1 MSLKRKRRNSGALR
15 KAVRINPESSLF
27 HNNIVDEWNG
37 EIVRV
42 TESIQET
49 TNNRAH
55 YIFNSIGRRL
65 ETEPYEFWENEDK
78 YLDSILIN
86 SNVDDSIKILINNL
100 SDLKSELEDSRNDTK
115 SLDQL
120 KKSLKKVVSR
130 ALNGRI
136 VKDSNYIFHDWTIFI
151 PVVLCSSLSNKE
163 IFPILE
169 RFPNIIKYLIKSIRS
184 FEIKAGII
192 NKDDIET
199 VTSYRQAIS
208 LYLLTQ
214 EQLKKLSNSP
224 YRDISNNIKST
235 LDLAILRRIKE
246 FNIYNESSNFF
257 YALPTIPE
265 GIESIKKAK
274 EIIIDDSTLG
284 NSEYVYIIYGRQIS
298 FNEVFG
304 ISYINNRLLENFKE
318 WFLYFKEN
326 FRSLKLS
333 NKELLDNRSTVKY
346 LNSSKFEKF
355 IGYLGYGYSSFDHL
369 KSLNPNPE
377 IMYIDLINSL
387 RTFLAKK
394 NLENLKNIEN
404 KESESNS
411 NFKFDLCLPEFPQYN
426 NKEISENPVSIF
438 PTLPVKKCTKRD
450 NVDKSKELTNQLNIK
465 NYKSSVP
472 LGFFS
477 KMVDKFNRE
486 FEIIILDRS
495 ECSIYSKGKLS
506 DFCEYGISWE
516 IPKINNQYIRSP
528 TNFRIFPIRSCT
540 ATVGFTRKYKAF
552 LYYLRW
558 FIENI
563 IDFGWKRRLAIKN
576 RKYEK
581 LIRSKKGYYLTS
593 SQRDAIS
600 RITKIIANSGLWES
614 FNNITPNILT
624 PSDMSIIDKQNYC
637 NDDFQ
642 WEDIDV
648 SPKNYYEVINSHL
661 NSSQDFKKKLSSK
674 CQKLLAKYILY
685 TYPKFLIDY
694 YKARRLWRQN
704 NATENSTRNK
714 LNVARS
720 SKLQLDIIG
729 HMGEK
734 HLEAQ
739 LSDFNTTNSSKSK
752 DKQII
757 TVKTAQSE
765 HLEMLEKKC
774 KLSEFV
780 EISLLPNFEEQ
791 FDNIF
796 MFKLIDFL
804 PNKILSSFN
813 LTCPYSENSIYL
825 CVFAKE
831 LATFLFNNKKL
842 ELKFK
847 DLLWNIICYINWMI
861 FLLPQN
867 RKSFGG
873 PKGVQ
878 KCLNQIIENLM
889 SKDKKYQYHSQDIS
903 IQFCQWAIDTVMI
916 SQHSES
922 NHHKYTIPP
931 SGEGRLMTTI
941 IWLANYVKSYSINS
955 GINTKCEEE
964 IPMYYPEPIPV
975 EFSSMLKS
983 DLQGKYD
990 AKFRVWSYQVGF
1002 RPVDKSKKQSLKS
1015 NDFGNPFNSTNLILC
1030 ENPIK
1035 KAPEIALPETMQDLE
1050 KIIKR
1055 R

>member
-1 MSLKRKRRNSGALR
+1 MSLKRKRRDSGALR

-27 HNNIVDEWNG
+27 YNNIIDEWNN

-55 YIFNSIGRRL
+55 NIFNGIGRRL
-65 ETEPYEFWENEDK
+65 ETEPYEFWKNEDK
-78 YLDSILIN
+78 YLDSILIS
-86 SNVDDSIKILINNL
+86 SNVDDSIKTLINDL
-100 SDLKSELEDSRNDTK
+100 SDLKSELENSKNDDNK

-120 KKSLKKVVSR
+120 KKSLKKAVSR
-130 ALNGRI
+130 ALNGKV
-136 VKDSNYIFHDWTIFI
+136 VKGGNHIFHDWTIFI

-169 RFPNIIKYLIKSIRS
+169 RFPDIIKYLIKSIRS
-184 FEIKAGII
+184 FEIKARII
-192 NKDDIET
+192 NKDDMET
-199 VTSYRQAIS
+199 VISYRRAIS
-208 LYLLTQ
+208 LYLMT
-214 EQLKKLSNSP
+214 EKQLKKLSNSP

-235 LDLAILRRIKE
+235 LDLAVIRKIKE

-274 EIIIDDSTLG
+274 EIIIDDSTVR

-304 ISYINNRLLENFKE
+304 INYINNKLLENLKE
-318 WFLYFKEN
+318 WFLCFKEN
-326 FRSLKLS
+326 FRPLKLS
-333 NKELLDNRSTVKY
+333 NKELLDNRNTSKY

-394 NLENLKNIEN
+394 NLKNIEN
-404 KESESNS
+404 KEAESSS
-411 NFKFDLCLPEFPQYN
+411 NFKFDLCLPEIPQYN
-426 NKEISENPVSIF
+426 NKEIFENPISIF
-438 PTLPVKKCTKRD
+438 PTLPAKKCAKSD
-450 NVDKSKELTNQLNIK
+450 NADKSKKLINRLNIK
-465 NYKSSVP
+465 NCKSSVP

-477 KMVDKFNRE
+477 KMEDKFNRE

-495 ECSIYSKGKLS
+495 ECSLYSKGKLS

-516 IPKINNQYIRSP
+516 IPRIDNKCIRSP
-528 TNFRIFPIRSCT
+528 TNFCIFPIRSCT

-563 IDFGWKRRLAIKN
+563 INFGWRRRLAIKN

-614 FNNITPNILT
+614 FNNIIPNILT
-624 PSDMSIIDKQNYC
+624 PSDISVIDKQNYC

-648 SPKNYYEVINSHL
+648 SPKDYYEVINSHL
-661 NSSQDFKKKLSSK
+661 NSSQNFRKKLSSK

-704 NATENSTRNK
+704 NIAENSTRNK

-739 LSDFNTTNSSKSK
+739 LSDFNTANSSKSK
-752 DKQII
+752 DEQVI

-813 LTCPYSENSIYL
+813 LTCPDSENSIYL
-825 CVFAKE
+825 CAFAKE
-831 LATFLFNNKKL
+831 LAIFLINNKKL
-842 ELKFK
+842 ELTFK
-847 DLLWNIICYINWMI
+847 DQLWNIICYINWMI

-873 PKGVQ
+873 PRGVQ

-889 SKDKKYQYHSQDIS
+889 SKDKKYQYYSQDVS
-903 IQFCQWAIDTVMI
+903 IQFCQWAVDTVMI
-916 SQHSES
+916 NQHSES
-922 NHHKYTIPP
+922 NQYKYIIPP
-931 SGEGRLMTTI
+931 SGEGRLMITI
-941 IWLANYVKSYSINS
+941 MWLANYVKSYSINS
-955 GINTKCEEE
+955 GINTKYEKE
-964 IPMYYPEPIPV
+964 IPMYYPEPISV

-983 DLQGKYD
+983 DLQSKYD
-990 AKFRVWSYQVGF
+990 TKFRVWSYQVGF

-1015 NDFGNPFNSTNLILC
+1015 NEFGNPFNSTNLILR

-1050 KIIKR
+1050 RIIKR